1 MNSDFISLH
10 SGDLDA
16 AFWPSAGMLGV
27 SLKHRGAELLRRIDD
42 LQASRAKGSTAGIPL
57 LYPWANRLA
66 ALRYEVVGRS
76 VSLQPSSTLLHFDDH
91 GLPMHGISWGQLA
104 WTIDASTQDSLV
116 ALLDWNRADLL
127 DIFPFPHRLEIAATL
142 SPDSLALR
150 TSIVANENSPVPI
163 SFGFHPYVGL
173 PNLKR
178 EDWHLALPQMRRLV
192 LDPHGIP
199 TGADEPFA
207 ALDSALGKAS
217 FDDSFALP
225 DDQRSF
231 SLSGAGRKI
240 TVSFLEGF
248 HFLQVFAP
256 AGKDFIALEPMT
268 APANALISKLHLP
281 IVAAGEKFAATFRIS
296 VTSV

>member
-1 MNSDFISLH
+1 MDSDFITLRA
-10 SGDLDA
+10 GDLDA

-27 SLKHRGAELLRRIDD
+27 SLKHHGAELLRRIDD

-66 ALRYEVVGRS
+66 GFHYEVASRS
-76 VSLQPSSTLLHFDDH
+76 VSLPPSSTLLHFDDH
-91 GLPMHGISWGQLA
+91 GLPMHGVSWGKLA

-116 ALLDWNRADLL
+116 ARLDWNRAELL
-127 DIFPFPHRLEIAATL
+127 DIFPFPHRLEIVATL

-150 TSIVANENSPVPI
+150 TTIAADENSPVPI
-163 SFGFHPYVGL
+163 SFGFHPYFGL
-173 PNLKR
+173 PNLRR
-178 EDWHLALPQMRRLV
+178 EDWHLTLPQMRRLV

-199 TGADEPFA
+199 TGEDEPSEAFN
-207 ALDSALGKAS
+207 SKLGKAS
-217 FDDSFALP
+217 FDDCFALQ

-231 SLSGAGRKI
+231 SLFGAGRKI
-240 TVSFLEGF
+240 TVAFLEGF

-268 APANALISKLHLP
+268 APTNSLISGSHLP
-281 IVAAGEKFAATFRIS
+281 VVAAGAKFSATFRIGVAS
-296 VTSV
+296 I